1 MLNSKT
7 KLRTRMTRLKTVGA
21 NRSTFSG
28 ERQILPDRLNPNN
41 KKTLFGPTN
50 IWNDGTVWDDS
61 LLYDN

>member
-1 MLNSKT
+1 
-7 KLRTRMTRLKTVGA
+7 MTRLKTVGA